1 MQLRDVGIG
10 LALPGVPHGECGT
23 RGRQAVPLHL
33 AQLDHRVDVGA
44 RLVPALPVGMADVRA
59 PTGGAPTLPGSAAM
73 RGIDSSSASF
83 HKLTEMQNQITEITA
98 LRHVK
103 LRDGSRKGAAVMP
116 NVLIHKASELK
127 AETRV
132 ALEAE
137 LGRSLQ
143 DDEEVSIMTFV
154 PHAAPTGEART
165 EAGRKLQDHFHRIDQ
180 KMKGAPEKE
189 AEEAL
194 D

>member
-1 MQLRDVGIG
+1 
-10 LALPGVPHGECGT
+10 
-23 RGRQAVPLHL
+23 
-33 AQLDHRVDVGA
+33 
-44 RLVPALPVGMADVRA
+44 
-59 PTGGAPTLPGSAAM
+59 
-73 RGIDSSSASF
+73 
-83 HKLTEMQNQITEITA
+83 
-98 LRHVK
+98 
-103 LRDGSRKGAAVMP
+103 MP

-143 DDEEVSIMTFV
+143 DDEKVSIMTFV

-165 EAGRKLQDHFHRIDQ
+165 EAGRKLQDHFNRIDQ
-180 KMKGAPEKE
+180 KLKGAPEEE

-194 D
+194 DEAIRKAVEILEFAAKDWSDLSGDKFPAPRTIDQLHTDPDFQERVADAVIAAVPFRAGVEAAA